1 MIDSSLSSKVDNNTK
16 SDVDR
21 QDNENVDGNLSSE
34 ADNNTKSDLVIQ

>member
-21 QDNENVDGNLSSE
+21 QDNENVDGHISLE
-34 ADNNTKSDLVIQ
+34 ADNNTNSYLDI